1 MADEKPLSD
10 NQAGD
15 RLHAA
20 LEVLGTARG
29 ETTRADTALTAARK
43 ALRMLQLGLL
53 MASEKNEDRVPG
65 VSQREF

>member
-1 MADEKPLSD
+1 MADDKPLSD

-20 LEVLGTARG
+20 LEALGTAKG
-29 ETTRADTALTAARK
+29 ETVRADTALAAARR

-53 MASEKNEDRVPG
+53 VASEKGEDQVPG
-65 VSQREF
+65 IIPREP